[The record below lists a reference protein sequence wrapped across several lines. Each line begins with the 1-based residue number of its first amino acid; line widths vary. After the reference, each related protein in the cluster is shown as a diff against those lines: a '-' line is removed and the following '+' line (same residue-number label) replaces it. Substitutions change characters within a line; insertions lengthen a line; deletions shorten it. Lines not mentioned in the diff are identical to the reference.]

1 MDNLENAK
9 VPDTAGRKTRKEEEE
24 HMQLQSV
31 LSFTETQLCAEQFLS
46 MIYVLKETTFKTS
59 TLIVKPNK
67 LYTAP
72 F

>member
-9 VPDTAGRKTRKEEEE
+9 VLDTAGRKTRKEEE

-46 MIYVLKETTFKTS
+46 MIYVFKETTFKTS

-67 LYTAP
+67 WYTAP

>member
-9 VPDTAGRKTRKEEEE
+9 VLDTAGRKTRKEEE

-31 LSFTETQLCAEQFLS
+31 LSFTETQLCAEQFVS
-46 MIYVLKETTFKTS
+46 MIYVFKETTFKTS

-67 LYTAP
+67 WYTAP